1 MENEAKKM
9 VDRFSNILNEGSKID
24 GIKASNGKA
33 KSSWISS
40 KLKYKVIFVIFYKVQ
55 RWKKSNRAKKEN
67 YSKLIEESKLKKSD
81 TFSTT

>member
-33 KSSWISS
+33 KSS
-40 KLKYKVIFVIFYKVQ
+40 
-55 RWKKSNRAKKEN
+55 
-67 YSKLIEESKLKKSD
+67 
-81 TFSTT
+81 